1 MIQKKNGLTVCYK
14 VLYVIAVLLIIAATL
29 LPVLFAVG
37 SSLRSD
43 AEIFHYATPLS
54 WHTFIPVDLIWD
66 SYIQLF
72 GQYAFWRPVLNSLIV
87 AVATVGLGFLV
98 NALAGYAFAK
108 FDFRGKNILF
118 IIYLFSFMIP
128 FEMVAVP
135 LYKTAEGLNLIDHYS
150 AMVLPM
156 AANGMIVFLYRQFF
170 SDIPDSLMEAAT
182 IDGAGKVRTF
192 FQIIVPVSKPVI
204 ISASLMLF
212 IKQWDAF
219 LWPMLA
225 TTKPAMK
232 VIQVA
237 ISEFTLEFTVL
248 WNIIFAATVVAI
260 LIPACVLLPLQ
271 KYYIKGA
278 AASGLKE

>member
-1 MIQKKNGLTVCYK
+1 MIKKKNAFTVI
-14 VLYVIAVLLIIAATL
+14 LNIIYVIVIVLIIIATL
-29 LPVLFAVG
+29 LPIIFALG

-43 AEIFHYATPLS
+43 EEIFHYAAPLS
-54 WHTFIPVDLIWD
+54 VNTFVPVIFNLD

-72 GQYAFWRPVLNSLIV
+72 TEYSFWQPVINSLIV
-87 AVATVGLGFLV
+87 SIATVVLGFLV

-108 FDFRGKNILF
+108 FEFKGKNLLF
-118 IIYLFSFMIP
+118 MIYLFSFMIP
-128 FEMVAVP
+128 FEMIAVP
-135 LYKTAEGLNLIDHYS
+135 LYKTAESLNLIDTYG
-150 AMVLPM
+150 ALVLPM
-156 AANGMIVFLYRQFF
+156 VANGMIVFLYRQFF
-170 SDIPDSLMEAAT
+170 KDIPDSLIEAAM
-182 IDGAGKVRTF
+182 IDGASKIRIF

-219 LWPMLA
+219 LWPMIA
-225 TTKPAMK
+225 TTKNSMK

-237 ISEFTLEFTVL
+237 ISGFTLEFTVL
-248 WNIIFAATVVAI
+248 WSVIFAATIIAI
-260 LIPACVLLPLQ
+260 IIPVLVLIPLQ

>member
-1 MIQKKNGLTVCYK
+1 VIQTKTRFSVFLNIFYTII
-14 VLYVIAVLLIIAATL
+14 VLVVIAVTL
-29 LPVLFAVG
+29 LPVFFAVS

-54 WHTFIPVDLIWD
+54 LHTFIPVQLTWD
-66 SYIQLF
+66 SYSQLF
-72 GQYAFWRPVLNSLIV
+72 VEYTFWRPVLNSLIV
-87 AVATVGLGFLV
+87 ATATVLLGFIV

-108 FDFRGKNILF
+108 FDFKGKNVLF
-118 IIYLFSFMIP
+118 LIYLFSFMIP
-128 FEMVAVP
+128 FEMIAVP
-135 LYKTAEGLNLIDHYS
+135 LYKTAEIFNLIDHYS

-170 SDIPDSLMEAAT
+170 MDIPDSLMEAAT
-182 IDGAGKVRTF
+182 IDGAGKLRTF

-237 ISEFTLEFTVL
+237 ISEFTLEFTIL

>member
-1 MIQKKNGLTVCYK
+1 
-14 VLYVIAVLLIIAATL
+14 
-29 LPVLFAVG
+29 
-37 SSLRSD
+37 
-43 AEIFHYATPLS
+43 
-54 WHTFIPVDLIWD
+54 
-66 SYIQLF
+66 
-72 GQYAFWRPVLNSLIV
+72 
-87 AVATVGLGFLV
+87 
-98 NALAGYAFAK
+98 
-108 FDFRGKNILF
+108 
-118 IIYLFSFMIP
+118 
-128 FEMVAVP
+128 
-135 LYKTAEGLNLIDHYS
+135 
-150 AMVLPM
+150 MVLPM
-156 AANGMIVFLYRQFF
+156 VANGMIVFLYRQFF
-170 SDIPDSLMEAAT
+170 MDIPDSLMEAAT

-225 TTKPAMK
+225 TTKPDMK

-260 LIPACVLLPLQ
+260 LIPACILLPLQ